1 MADRTPAVAYTAILF
16 PGPASYLRFGKSSL
30 QHIIRL
36 WHKLNLRRNPPL
48 TALRN
53 VAADDSYGHAGVVLC
68 LRSANW
74 KAVPVSQ
81 PEEGGSAAMLLS
93 SAQREPTREYL
104 NDIEREEELSSLR
117 NNGIQRS
124 NEPSRMPNSYLFST

>member
-1 MADRTPAVAYTAILF
+1 
-16 PGPASYLRFGKSSL
+16 
-30 QHIIRL
+30 
-36 WHKLNLRRNPPL
+36 
-48 TALRN
+48 
-53 VAADDSYGHAGVVLC
+53 
-68 LRSANW
+68 
-74 KAVPVSQ
+74 
-81 PEEGGSAAMLLS
+81 MLLS